1 MKQRDKIVEEARK
14 RYEYARE
21 VWGPIYEKCR
31 ADVSFSDPTDPQ
43 QWPEEVKRERMHSE
57 GGARPCLVFDQI
69 GQFVRQVIN
78 TARRNKPAMK
88 FLPVDTESD
97 PDLAEVLQGLARQ
110 VEYESRAE
118 VAYITALDLAT
129 RGGIGYFRLITESD
143 KRSAIEGKV
152 CAKIVRVPD
161 FETVLPDPDF
171 MEPDG
176 SDQRWCFVEESIPNE
191 RFEKMYPKAAKED
204 WDSSGW
210 FGKDHVRVCE
220 YFRIVER
227 TQNSLTLN
235 GQEISE
241 DDYWSGVQSGE
252 IDPSMQP
259 KALKKTLNVVE
270 WHKLTGN
277 EVLESTEFPAEYVPV
292 FPVLGNESW
301 EKGRRKL
308 GGCVRTARDSQISYN
323 FERNSEFEAV
333 AVGPKAPWIA
343 PVEAIEGH
351 ESKWRMANRG
361 NLAYLPYNSV
371 DEAGNPIQKPE
382 RVNPAGIS
390 SGWTQLSERSRQDIQ
405 SALGMFSASVGDN
418 PNSQSGRAVMA
429 LQDKAD
435 VGSYHYIDNLALS
448 VGHLG
453 RVLTQV
459 WPVIYDAAQ
468 VVRILGEDEESKF
481 IRVDPEARY
490 GYQKM
495 EDPNGEEQIIIN
507 PSVGRFDVRC
517 IVGPAYSTRQVEAAA
532 EIGEIVN
539 GNPQLMAMLGDVW
552 VKMRNFPES
561 EKIAKR
567 FKAML
572 PPQVIEAEKEEGAKS
587 EIPPE
592 VEQAMQQAGQE
603 IQALRQALQEAQ
615 QEMQSGAQAEQF
627 KAESAQQ
634 MELLKR
640 ETALM
645 LQAAKDDSAQDREE
659 LKGMI
664 AMLIQQMQPP
674 PQLAAAVSED
684 MAEDNS

>member
-21 VWGPIYEKCR
+21 VWAPIYERCR
-31 ADVSFSDPTDPQ
+31 ADLTFSDPTDPQ
-43 QWPEEVKRERMHSE
+43 QWPEKVKRERMHSE
-57 GGARPCLVFDQI
+57 GGARPCLVFDQL

-88 FLPVDTESD
+88 FLPVDDESD
-97 PDLAEVLQGLARQ
+97 PELAEILQGLARQ

-118 VAYITALDLAT
+118 VAYITALDQAT
-129 RGGIGYFRLITESD
+129 RGGIGYFYLTTEPD
-143 KRSAIEGKV
+143 KRSKIDGKV
-152 CAKIVRVPD
+152 CAKIVRVED
-161 FETVLPDPDF
+161 FESVLPDPDF
-171 MEPDG
+171 KEPDG
-176 SDQRWCFVEESIPNE
+176 SDQGWCFLEYSVPNE
-191 RFEKMYPKAAKED
+191 RFEREYPKAAMED
-204 WDSSGW
+204 WDSGGW
-210 FGKDHVRVCE
+210 FGKDHVRVCM
-220 YFRIVER
+220 YYRLVEQDK
-227 TQNSLTLN
+227 TVLTLN
-235 GQEISE
+235 GQEIAE
-241 DDYWSGVQSGE
+241 DDYWAGIQSGE
-252 IDPSMQP
+252 IDPSMLP
-259 KALKKTLNVVE
+259 KATKITGKVCEV
-270 WHKLTGN
+270 HKLTGH
-277 EVLESTEFPAEYVPV
+277 EVLESTVFPAEFVPV

-301 EKGRRKL
+301 EKGKRKL
-308 GGCVRTARDSQISYN
+308 GGCIRTAKDSQISYN

-351 ESKWRMANRG
+351 EAKWRMANRG
-361 NLAYLPYNSV
+361 NLAYLPYNSI
-371 DEAGNPIQKPE
+371 DEQGNPIQKPD
-382 RVNPAGIS
+382 RINPAGIA

-405 SALGMFSASVGDN
+405 SALGMFSASIGDN

-448 VGHLG
+448 VGHCG

-459 WPVIYDAAQ
+459 WPVIYDAEQ
-468 VVRILGEDEESKF
+468 MVRILGEDDESQF
-481 IRVDPEARY
+481 IRVDPNAQQ
-490 GYQKM
+490 GYQ
-495 EDPNGEEQIIIN
+495 EIQTQNGQKQIIIN
-507 PSVGRFDVRC
+507 PSIGTYDVRC
-517 IVGPAYSTRQVEAAA
+517 VVGPAYSTRQVEAAA

-552 VKMRNFPES
+552 VKMRNFPEAD
-561 EKIAKR
+561 KIAKR

-572 PPQVIEAEKEEGAKS
+572 PPEVQAAEKDEGAQS

-592 VEQAMQQAGQE
+592 IEQAMQQAGQE
-603 IQALRQALQEAQ
+603 IQALRQALQQAQ
-615 QEMQSGAQAEQF
+615 QEMQSGAQAEAM
-627 KAESAQQ
+627 KAQNAQQ

-640 ETALM
+640 ETAIM
-645 LQAAKDDSAQDREE
+645 LAEVNNDAKRDNEE

-674 PQLAAAVSED
+674 PQLASAVSED